1 MLEVILLVFFRIV
14 FFIAFSPVLSSRT
27 FPAVLKVA
35 LAIFLTIISLNT
47 ISITSLP
54 ELTWGVTFLFLLLK
68 EMMLGFAMGFIG
80 QLMFTAVEIAG
91 QLIDFQ
97 VGFSMAQVYDTTFQI
112 SGSQYGKLNYW
123 LATCV
128 FFITNLHHQ
137 LIRGIVESFILVPV
151 GTVTFPGVTIEGI
164 VKVFSQTIEMAVN
177 LAAPIVIAL
186 LVIDLILGI
195 LARTVPQ
202 INLLLLSLPLKTG
215 VSFFFALL
223 LLPNIAS
230 FLNKILPTS
239 IQFIQEMLH
248 SFS

>member
-1 MLEVILLVFFRIV
+1 MLEVVLLVFFRIV
-14 FFIAFSPVLSSRT
+14 FFITFCPVLSSKN
-27 FPAVLKVA
+27 FPAVLKIM
-35 LAIFLTIISLNT
+35 LAVFLTIISLST
-47 ISITSLP
+47 ISLTSLP
-54 ELTWGVTFLFLLLK
+54 TFTWGLTFLFLLLK
-68 EMMLGFAMGFIG
+68 EMMLGFSMGFLG

-91 QLIDFQ
+91 QQIDFQ

-112 SGSQYGKLNYW
+112 SGSQYGKLYYW

-137 LIRGIVESFILVPV
+137 LIKGIVASFTLVPV
-151 GTVTFPGVTIEGI
+151 GAVNFSGATIEGI

-177 LAAPIVIAL
+177 LAAPIIIAL

-202 INLLLLSLPLKTG
+202 INLLMLSLPLKTG
-215 VSFFFALL
+215 ISFVFTLL

-230 FLNKILPTS
+230 FLGKILPNS
-239 IQFIQEMLH
+239 IQFIQEMLQ
-248 SFS
+248 SFP